1 MARGG
6 LFMCI
11 QYLGSPTL
19 TQEIL
24 RVAANYRDQKLRTA
38 LYWWFWSKNRVVLN
52 TKDYTDLGYVFC
64 SGISSGVV

>member
-1 MARGG
+1 MTRGG

-11 QYLGSPTL
+11 QYLS
-19 TQEIL
+19 TQENL

-38 LYWWFWSKNRVVLN
+38 LYWWFWSKNRFVLN